1 MMARFFSRMPA
12 RATSSPYSVCPLT
25 YSGVSGGSR
34 YLASSPAR
42 ARPPRAITRPGDGL
56 GEAEPVVAHEEPEG
70 IAAGVTA
77 EAMED
82 AALGIDGE
90 GRGLLGME
98 GAEPLP
104 VLAGTLEVHELADQL
119 HDVQARADFVEEL
132 GA

>member
-1 MMARFFSRMPA
+1 LGQ
-12 RATSSPYSVCPLT
+12 RA
-25 YSGVSGGSR
+25 
-34 YLASSPAR
+34 
-42 ARPPRAITRPGDGL
+42 DGL

-104 VLAGTLEVHELADQL
+104 VLAGALEVHELADQL

-132 GA
+132 GAVSCHTMLARARLRLPQHGYACPSMATVAPAP